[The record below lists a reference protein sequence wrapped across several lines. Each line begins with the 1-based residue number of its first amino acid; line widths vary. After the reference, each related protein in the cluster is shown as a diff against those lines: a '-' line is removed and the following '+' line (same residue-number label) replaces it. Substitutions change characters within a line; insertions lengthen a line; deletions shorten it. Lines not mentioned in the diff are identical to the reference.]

1 MEPRQPTVTSTPS
14 VLDFAENP
22 VNVDHGLQ
30 PPKLTFTPPT
40 PGTHASFAER
50 KAQTPRPSPLTLVEG
65 DRNMR
70 DIDRPPPGDVLAK
83 TRRAQSKQRD
93 LGKQRSNYF
102 EDAFSVKD
110 ANPAKTR
117 VRSEAIV
124 MADVKTNVIVG
135 GYLTDSDAS
144 CGVSDNG

>member
-1 MEPRQPTVTSTPS
+1 MEPRQPAVTSPPS
-14 VLDFAENP
+14 VLDFAVNP
-22 VNVDHGLQ
+22 VNVDHSLQ

-40 PGTHASFAER
+40 PGAHASFAER

-70 DIDRPPPGDVLAK
+70 DIDRPPPGDVVAK
-83 TRRAQSKQRD
+83 TRRAQSKPD
-93 LGKQRSNYF
+93 LGKQRSHYF

-135 GYLTDSDAS
+135 PDLTNSDAS
-144 CGVSDNG
+144 LWCV